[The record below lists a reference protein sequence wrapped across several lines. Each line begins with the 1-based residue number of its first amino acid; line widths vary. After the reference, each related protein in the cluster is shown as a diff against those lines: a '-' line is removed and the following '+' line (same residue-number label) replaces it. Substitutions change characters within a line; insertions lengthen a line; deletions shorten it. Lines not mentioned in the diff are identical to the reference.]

1 LVPTKDLPPSPR
13 KEERSKP
20 PNTERDIPTR
30 ENDIAERIKQ
40 LEEENKR
47 IRERLRSKE
56 RLVKENDELRR
67 KIKNEE
73 YDAVNSIKERIDNGR
88 K

>member
-1 LVPTKDLPPSPR
+1 M
-13 KEERSKP
+13 
-20 PNTERDIPTR
+20 
-30 ENDIAERIKQ
+30 
-40 LEEENKR
+40 
-47 IRERLRSKE
+47 RSKE

-73 YDAVNSIKERIDNGR
+73 YDAVNSLKERIDNGR